1 MKMSITHFASAYMS
15 PLLKASII
23 APNKLAK
30 MGKDAPMRSEP
41 TVPAAIISLSLIS
54 VNLNKEEKSDLT
66 FLS

>member
-1 MKMSITHFASAYMS
+1 MKISITRFASAYMS

-23 APNKLAK
+23 APSKLAK

-41 TVPAAIISLSLIS
+41 IVPATIIILSLLS